1 MSNTPSTPV
10 RGYQADVIVPAL
22 VFAALLLG
30 PAWGLYPVLGTTLL
44 CMSIFAIGYHLLLG
58 YANLA
63 SLGHAAFYGVAA
75 YASGN
80 LTKAYVID
88 ASLAL
93 LLGLVIGGLLGA
105 VMGYMAI
112 RRKGIY
118 FTMIT
123 LAMAQIV
130 YFLCVQTP
138 LTGGEDGMHGIPR
151 PKFLG
156 VVDLASDWAVYYLCL
171 GVTLVAYLLSRRI
184 VNSPFGQVV
193 QAIRDN
199 DDKARALG
207 YRAESYIL
215 ILFILSSAFSGLA
228 GALKAVGLGHVTLS
242 DAHWLLGGMVLLM
255 VLVGGKGKLAGPL
268 VGAIFITVIENRV
281 GWVSNLI
288 GDIGALEWLAKLT
301 NSSTFLIGLVFIVF
315 VLVFPDGLLGVKRG
329 RNGKAVES

>member
-1 MSNTPSTPV
+1 MSKTASN
-10 RGYQADVIVPAL
+10 RAQRYRADVIVPVL
-22 VFAALLLG
+22 IFSALLLG

-63 SLGHAAFYGVAA
+63 SLGHAAFYGVSA
-75 YASGN
+75 YASGY
-80 LTKAYVID
+80 LTKVYVID
-88 ASLAL
+88 AGLAL
-93 LLGLVIGGLLGA
+93 LLGLAIGGLLGA

-130 YFLCVQTP
+130 YFLCVQSP
-138 LTGGEDGMHGIPR
+138 LTGGEDGLHGIPR
-151 PKFLG
+151 PKLLG
-156 VVDLASDWAVYYLCL
+156 FIDLASDWAVYYLCL
-171 GVTLVAYLLSRRI
+171 VVTVAAFLLSRRI
-184 VNSPFGQVV
+184 VHSPFGQVV
-193 QAIRDN
+193 TAIRDN

-207 YRAESYIL
+207 YRAESYVL
-215 ILFILSSAFSGLA
+215 ILFILSAALSGLA
-228 GALKAVGLGHVTLS
+228 GALKAIGLGHVTLS

-288 GDIGALEWLAKLT
+288 GDIGALAWLAKLT

-315 VLVFPDGLLGVKRG
+315 VLVFPDGLLGARRG
-329 RNGKAVES
+329 QNGKTFGS